1 MYTKVVSLD
10 LGVVIIVSIL
20 GLFISTIGVFD
31 GGINGDKHEDKSND
45 SSNEVQD
52 GKVRVVTSKAVQCG
66 ELNRFL
72 TLEVSN
78 IVIVLNM
85 DLVSSSIF
93 KTIKSTI
100 QLSEVGES
108 RSSHPNHEV
117 LYYVK
122 KSLILTICHVH
133 PLDILPGFGT
143 VDNLGVVVLVGDIGG
158 PSDSGLIQSHIFS
171 EHGGTLVA
179 LRALFDMEGI
189 IEGSL
194 RDQTAGDSSVIIGH
208 LFIGSV
214 RKRLLIFFGL

>member
-31 GGINGDKHEDKSND
+31 GGINGDKHEDESND

-78 IVIVLNM
+78 IVIVLDM

-93 KTIKSTI
+93 KTIKSTV

-117 LYYVK
+117 L
-122 KSLILTICHVH
+122 ICHVH

-158 PSDSGLIQSHIFS
+158 PGDSGLIQSHIFS

>member
-31 GGINGDKHEDKSND
+31 GGINRDKHEDESND

-66 ELNRFL
+66 ELDGFL

-78 IVIVLNM
+78 IVIVLDM

-122 KSLILTICHVH
+122 KSLLTICHVH

-143 VDNLGVVVLVGDIGG
+143 VDNLGVVVLVGDIGRPG
-158 PSDSGLIQSHIFS
+158 DSGLIQSHIFS
-171 EHGGTLVA
+171 EDGGTLVA